1 MCVKTSRMWYV
12 GSHEVSSEPG
22 DTKDKCH
29 HPCHHHHYPSFPF
42 ITSLL
47 DNTYYTSS
55 LSSGGRS
62 SSFKCYH
69 WVGCPR
75 FFIFPVAEVAS
86 HVDGPLSC
94 SVVKKFAVPLW
105 DHIQH
110 LVKSKFGVVGNISKY
125 KSDLWR
131 VFKLKCDVGWFPNK
145 IWPQSGKEAMMMMI
159 ILRKMMIK
167 NHLRWR

>member
-1 MCVKTSRMWYV
+1 MVCVSKPPVCDMWVPMKCRQNLETRMISV
-12 GSHEVSSEPG
+12 IILAIIIIILHSHLLPHS
-22 DTKDKCH
+22 
-29 HPCHHHHYPSFPF
+29 
-42 ITSLL
+42 SLL

-94 SVVKKFAVPLW
+94 SVVKKFAVLLW

-125 KSDLWR
+125 KSDLRR
-131 VFKLKCDVGWFPNK
+131 VFKLKCEVG
-145 IWPQSGKEAMMMMI
+145 
-159 ILRKMMIK
+159 
-167 NHLRWR
+167 